1 MFSANQPARYLGIT
15 HPISVNLPT
24 EAEEQTTAAMMGE
37 LRRQGVFESPEAS
50 QRRELALERISA
62 LTKKFVQRVTIARG
76 LSEVTARSAGGKVY
90 TFGSYRLGV
99 HTPESDIDTLCV
111 VPKHVSRE
119 DFFDTFEP
127 MLRESPDVTEVASIP
142 EAYVPIIKIKMFGI
156 PVDILMAR
164 LALSSIPEDLSLQDS
179 NILRNLDDRCI
190 RSLNGYRVTDELL
203 RLVPN
208 VDVFRDA
215 LRCIKLWAQR
225 KAIYSN
231 VNGFPGGVAWAML
244 VARVCQLYPNANAG
258 TIVGRF
264 FPIMLKWPWPT
275 PVILK
280 HVDDLQ
286 MNQRSWNPKIYPSDR
301 AHRMPVITPVYPV
314 MCATHNVSVS
324 TFAIIEEELR
334 RGTKLINSIILGSS
348 KWSELFEKHDFFHK
362 YRYFL
367 QIIASTA
374 SAEAQLMWAPN
385 VEAKIRQLV
394 SKLELV
400 ESLTL
405 AHPFTSGFEQVFYCM
420 NDDEIRSVAQGEV
433 PEAIARRRPQ
443 DIEGVETASRVY
455 STTFYIGLA
464 IEPRP
469 VGAIGTRKLD
479 ISYPTTEFTKVA
491 KMWERFDE
499 ATMGLVVRH
508 IKSSA
513 LPDYVFEP
521 GERQPRSA
529 QKRVKVWSSYPAN
542 ENAFPAGENAYST
555 SESAYPANGQASGSG
570 QQAFAQQ
577 HSSNGQTYANGQ
589 SSNGQLPTVT
599 DHLPLK
605 TADNGVSPIVLTPV
619 SERSPCPANG
629 GSPYPVNGGGS
640 YPVNASSP
648 YPTEEMPE
656 VKTPQIPFGENVAA
670 FAAGLVP

>member
-1 MFSANQPARYLGIT
+1 MAPAEQTKYLGVT
-15 HPISVNLPT
+15 APISINPPT
-24 EAEEQTTAAMMGE
+24 EAEEAATVAMMEE
-37 LRRQGVFESPEAS
+37 LHKQGVFESPEDS
-50 QRRELALERISA
+50 KRRELALERITA
-62 LTKKFVQRVTIARG
+62 LTKSFVQKVTLARG
-76 LSEVTARSAGGKVY
+76 LSEVTARSAGGKLF

-119 DFFDTFEP
+119 DFFDVFEP
-127 MLRESPDVTEVASIP
+127 MLRDSPDVTEVAGIP

-156 PVDILMAR
+156 PIDILMAR
-164 LALSSIPEDLSLQDS
+164 LALSSIPEDISLQDS
-179 NILRNLDDRCI
+179 NILRNLDDRCV

-203 RLVPN
+203 RLVPD

-264 FPIMLKWPWPT
+264 FPIMNQWPWPA
-275 PVILK
+275 PVALK

-286 MNQRSWNPKIYPSDR
+286 MNLRQWNPKIYPADR
-301 AHRMPVITPVYPV
+301 AHRMPVITPVYPA
-314 MCATHNVSVS
+314 MCSTHNVSVS
-324 TFAIIEEELR
+324 TFAIIEEEFK
-334 RGTKLINSIILGSS
+334 RGSKLIDKIIFGSL
-348 KWSELFEKHDFFHK
+348 KWSNLFEKHDFFHK

-385 VEAKIRQLV
+385 VEVKMRQLV

-400 ESLTL
+400 DSLTL
-405 AHPFTSGFEQVFYCM
+405 AHPFTKGFEQVFYCLS
-420 NDDEIRSVAQGEV
+420 DDEIRSVAQGEV
-433 PEAIARRRPQ
+433 SETIASRRPQ
-443 DIEGVETASRVY
+443 DIEGQSNGSRVY

-469 VGAIGTRKLD
+469 IGAIGPRRLD

-513 LPDYVFEP
+513 LPQYVYEP

-529 QKRVKVWSSYPAN
+529 QKRVKVRLLAN
-542 ENAFPAGENAYST
+542 
-555 SESAYPANGQASGSG
+555 
-570 QQAFAQQ
+570 
-577 HSSNGQTYANGQ
+577 
-589 SSNGQLPTVT
+589 
-599 DHLPLK
+599 
-605 TADNGVSPIVLTPV
+605 I
-619 SERSPCPANG
+619 
-629 GSPYPVNGGGS
+629 
-640 YPVNASSP
+640 
-648 YPTEEMPE
+648 
-656 VKTPQIPFGENVAA
+656 
-670 FAAGLVP
+670 

>member
-1 MFSANQPARYLGIT
+1 MAPAEQPKYLGIT
-15 HPISVNLPT
+15 DPISVSPPT
-24 EAEEQTTAAMMGE
+24 EAEEAATIAMMEE
-37 LRRQGVFESPEAS
+37 LHRQGVFESAEDS
-50 QRRELALERISA
+50 KRREVALDRISA
-62 LTKKFVQRVTIARG
+62 LTKKFVQKVTIARG
-76 LSEVTARSAGGKVY
+76 LSEVTARNAGGKVY

-119 DFFDTFEP
+119 DFFDVFEP
-127 MLRESPDVTEVASIP
+127 MLRESPDVTEVAGIP

-156 PVDILMAR
+156 PIDILMAR

-179 NILRNLDDRCI
+179 NILRNLDDRCV

-258 TIVGRF
+258 TVVGRF
-264 FPIMLKWPWPT
+264 FPIMHQWPWPA

-286 MNQRSWNPKIYPSDR
+286 MGQRSWNPKASQLYARRLNLFPGDR
-301 AHRMPVITPVYPV
+301 AHRMPVITPVYPA

-334 RGTKLINSIILGSS
+334 RGTKLMNSIILGSS

-405 AHPFTSGFEQVFYCM
+405 AHPFTKGFEQVFYCI

-433 PEAIARRRPQ
+433 PDIIARRRPQ
-443 DIEGVETASRVY
+443 DIEGVESGSKVY

-469 VGAIGTRKLD
+469 VGAIGTRRLD

-529 QKRVKVWSSYPAN
+529 QKRVKGPGKSNDPSPDVPNKKRRSSYPVNENSYPAN
-542 ENAFPAGENAYST
+542 GEHSYATNGERSYT
-555 SESAYPANGQASGSG
+555 NGNGQPHGNGHLSTNG
-570 QQAFAQQ
+570 QF
-577 HSSNGQTYANGQ
+577 SSNGQHYPMNHHVP
-589 SSNGQLPTVT
+589 SVT

-605 TADNGVSPIVLTPV
+605 TSDNGVSPIVLTPV
-619 SERSPCPANG
+619 SESG
-629 GSPYPVNGGGS
+629 
-640 YPVNASSP
+640 P
-648 YPTEEMPE
+648 YPTKDIPE
-656 VKTPQIPFGENVAA
+656 VRTPQLPFGENVKL
-670 FAAGLVP
+670 AAGITP

>member
-1 MFSANQPARYLGIT
+1 MAPAEQPKYLLSPAPMFSSNQNPRYLGIT
-15 HPISVNLPT
+15 DPISVSPPT
-24 EAEEQTTAAMMGE
+24 EAEEAATIAMMEE
-37 LRRQGVFESPEAS
+37 LHRQGVFESAEDS
-50 QRRELALERISA
+50 KRREVALDRISA
-62 LTKKFVQRVTIARG
+62 LTKKFVQKVTIARG
-76 LSEVTARSAGGKVY
+76 LSEVTARNAGGKVY

-119 DFFDTFEP
+119 DFFDVFEP
-127 MLRESPDVTEVASIP
+127 MLRESPDVTEVAGIP

-156 PVDILMAR
+156 PIDILMAR

-179 NILRNLDDRCI
+179 NILRNLDDRCV

-244 VARVCQLYPNANAG
+244 VARL
-258 TIVGRF
+258 
-264 FPIMLKWPWPT
+264 FPG
-275 PVILK
+275 
-280 HVDDLQ
+280 
-286 MNQRSWNPKIYPSDR
+286 DR
-301 AHRMPVITPVYPV
+301 AHRMPVITPVYPA

-334 RGTKLINSIILGSS
+334 RGTKLMNSIILGSS

-405 AHPFTSGFEQVFYCM
+405 AHPFTKGFEQVFYCI

-433 PEAIARRRPQ
+433 PDIIARRRPQ
-443 DIEGVETASRVY
+443 DIEGVESGSKVY

-469 VGAIGTRKLD
+469 VGAIGTRRLD

-529 QKRVKVWSSYPAN
+529 QKRVKGPGKSNDPSPDVPNKKRRSSYPVNENSYPAN
-542 ENAFPAGENAYST
+542 GEHSYATNGERSYT
-555 SESAYPANGQASGSG
+555 NGNGQPHGNGHLSTNG
-570 QQAFAQQ
+570 QF
-577 HSSNGQTYANGQ
+577 SSNGQHYPMNHHVP
-589 SSNGQLPTVT
+589 SVT

-605 TADNGVSPIVLTPV
+605 TSDNGVSPIVLTPV
-619 SERSPCPANG
+619 SESG
-629 GSPYPVNGGGS
+629 
-640 YPVNASSP
+640 P
-648 YPTEEMPE
+648 YPTKDIPE
-656 VKTPQIPFGENVAA
+656 VRTPQLPFGENVKL
-670 FAAGLVP
+670 AAGITP